1 MYYYFDYNEPVFRPP
16 AEANS
21 LIFQATIGCSHNGC
35 GFCGM
40 YKMKKFRSRPLQDVL
55 AEIDLVPENHRDRIK
70 RVFIGDGDGLIY
82 PQADLVALLEA
93 LSTAFPNLTRVAAY
107 ASPNS
112 LKIKTSEELQK
123 LQQKKLRILYFGLES
138 GDAET
143 LKLVEKGYTA
153 EEMLA
158 QCKKAHDAGMKLS
171 ITAILGL
178 AGRKRSTE
186 HAVATAAWINALSPR
201 YFSLLTLIRAH
212 NESYFRLIEPLSNGE
227 ILEEALTMLK
237 HLNPQGTILRSDHV
251 SNILSL
257 AGTYPKDRE
266 KIIAYAEAV
275 LEDGRKHS
283 EWFKRV
289 AENNPDYY

>member
-21 LIFQATIGCSHNGC
+21 LIFQATIGCSHNRC

-40 YKMKKFRSRPLQDVL
+40 YKMKTFHLRPLQEIL
-55 AEIDLVPENHRDRIK
+55 AEIELVPENHRDGIK

-82 PQADLVALLEA
+82 PQAELIAVLDA
-93 LSTAFPNLTRVAAY
+93 LSAAFPNLNRVAAY

-112 LKIKTSEELQK
+112 LTIKTPEELQE

-153 EEMLA
+153 EEMLTQCRKA
-158 QCKKAHDAGMKLS
+158 QDAGLKLS

-178 AGRKRSTE
+178 AGRKRSAE
-186 HAVATAAWINALSPR
+186 HAAATATWINALSPR

-212 NESYFRLIEPLSNGE
+212 NEQFFRLIEPLSNGE
-227 ILEEALTMLK
+227 VLEEALAMVR
-237 HLNPQGTILRSDHV
+237 HLEPQGTILRSDHV
-251 SNILSL
+251 SNILHL
-257 AGTYPKDRE
+257 AGSYPKDRD
-266 KIIAYAEAV
+266 KIIAHAENV
-275 LEDGRKHS
+275 LEDGRSHP
-283 EWFKRV
+283 EWFNRV
-289 AENNPDYY
+289 TDSNADFY

>member
-21 LIFQATIGCSHNGC
+21 LIFQATVGCSHNRC

-40 YKMKKFRSRPLQDVL
+40 YKMKTFALRPLQDVL
-55 AEIDLVPENHRDRIK
+55 TEIESVPGSHRDRIK

-82 PQADLVALLEA
+82 PQTDLVALLEA
-93 LSTAFPNLTRVAAY
+93 LSSAFPSLSRVAAY

-112 LKIKTSEELQK
+112 LTTKTPEELQA
-123 LQQKKLRILYFGLES
+123 LQQRKLRILYFGLES
-138 GDAET
+138 GDAAT
-143 LKLVEKGYTA
+143 LELAQKGYTA

-158 QCKKAHDAGMKLS
+158 QCRKAQAAGLKLS
-171 ITAILGL
+171 VTAILGL
-178 AGRKRSTE
+178 AGRRRSAA
-186 HAVATAAWINALSPR
+186 HAAATAAWINALSPR

-212 NESYFRLIEPLSNGE
+212 NENYLRLIEPLSNGE
-227 ILEEALTMLK
+227 ILEEALAMVR
-237 HLNPQGTILRSDHV
+237 HLRPQGTILRSDHV

-266 KIIAYAEAV
+266 KIMAYAEAV
-275 LEDGRKHS
+275 LADGRRHP
-283 EWFKRV
+283 EWFNRV
-289 AENNPDYY
+289 AENNADFY